1 MELEGFGASLV
12 GRCVYVNT
20 TADYAWVPWEFVN
33 GTYTSKILICGNAG
47 TRSETALS
55 NNWTA
60 VFNPVDARIW
70 SAVATVVKGLGPTVL
85 LVFDVGYP
93 TITPTFL
100 TFLDN
105 VLAEGRT
112 VLTRVFL
119 GTTGLPAIPDA
130 IFFPVGSALG
140 TTGVYDTCMRLPAVR
155 GHGSWTG
162 MAPAEFSALMDTV
175 TSTKVGVA
183 ISDVGE
189 TGWTL
194 FWHRPDDS
202 RNSAEGKRILPTL
215 LRVAMLIASV
225 SSD

>member
-20 TADYAWVPWEFVN
+20 ETAWVPWEFVN
-33 GTYTSKILICGNAG
+33 GTYTAKILICGTTG

-60 VFNPVDARIW
+60 VFHPASDSRIW
-70 SAVATVVKGLGPTVL
+70 SAIATVVKGLGPNVL
-85 LVFDVGYP
+85 LVFDVGFP
-93 TITPTFL
+93 TIPPVFL

-112 VLTRVFL
+112 VLTRVFM

-130 IFFPVGSALG
+130 IFFPVVSTLG
-140 TTGVYDTCMRLPAVR
+140 VTGIYDTCMRLPAVR

-162 MAPAEFSALMDTV
+162 MVPAEFSALMETV
-175 TSTKVGVA
+175 ASTKVGIV

-194 FWHRPDDS
+194 FWHRPEDS
-202 RNSAEGKRILPTL
+202 RNSKEEKRILPTL
-215 LRVAMLIASV
+215 LKIAMLIASSS